1 METKGIEPGLNYYLS
16 DVILE
21 MDPLKN
27 MDEKDKCKNLKVLW
41 RGLLM
46 NEGLRLESS

>member
-1 METKGIEPGLNYYLS
+1 METKGIEPGLNYYLT

-27 MDEKDKCKNLKVLW
+27 MEEKDKCKNLKVL
-41 RGLLM
+41 LIIN
-46 NEGLRLESS
+46 NEGLCLESS